1 MKRHLSPQTAGHTAG
16 AGVGGQTTGGLEG
29 QGVPLQGS
37 ASRTFPQVHGGGV
50 LGVGDR
56 DQPCPH
62 SRGSMS
68 LEVTIKL
75 SWLHLEADLK

>member
-37 ASRTFPQVHGGGV
+37 ASRTFPQVHGGGGSWGWGTEINLV
-50 LGVGDR
+50 PTLGGA
-56 DQPCPH
+56 CPWK
-62 SRGSMS
+62 SPSS
-68 LEVTIKL
+68 
-75 SWLHLEADLK
+75 